1 MLKKAVILS
10 FCLCLSSLYQVA
22 FAINVSEQQNENQN
36 ITLQAN
42 SLNLNKAIEI
52 GIINNPNLKVMRSKL
67 GISDAQIL
75 QSKLI
80 PNPSIVSD
88 NGFAENTFRIGAE
101 QTIELGNK
109 RARRIKLAKMQKQVF
124 LQELITTTL
133 DVRSEIR
140 TSYIQAYNYQQKLW
154 TAQEILKTTDKL
166 ANIAKMREE
175 AGDIANLDVLQA
187 EIKMLNAK
195 NEVQVAKL
203 ELNKAFNTLSANL
216 GQDIDINTVLVAPD
230 LIKNLTFSL
239 NLDDN
244 DEKLLNSLINKA
256 YENSSEIKTI
266 QKNIEVENQK
276 LKVARAEIVPNLNIG
291 AGADIVTGDEKKTSA
306 YVMGSFDVPV
316 FNHQQGVIKEI
327 NAQKQVYEKEL
338 EAQKIVI
345 SQKVKNAY
353 SSIVSYS
360 NSIKIY
366 ENELIP
372 HSIKVL
378 EKSELSFKEGKS
390 NILVPLNSQDA
401 YINTKFGY
409 IQILSEFE
417 KAISDLE
424 RAIGVENENI

>member
-10 FCLCLSSLYQVA
+10 LCVCLSSLYQVA

-52 GIINNPNLKVMRSKL
+52 GILNNPNLKVMRSKL

-140 TSYIQAYNYQQKLW
+140 TSYIQAYNSQQKLW
-154 TAQEILKTTDKL
+154 TAQEILKTTDRL

-187 EIKMLNAK
+187 EIEMLNAK

-244 DEKLLNSLINKA
+244 DETLLNSLINKA
-256 YENSSEIKTI
+256 YENSSELKTI
-266 QKNIEVENQK
+266 QKNIDVENQK

-316 FNHQQGVIKEI
+316 FNHLQGVIKEI

>member
-10 FCLCLSSLYQVA
+10 LCLCLLSLYQVA

-42 SLNLNKAIEI
+42 SLNLNKAIEL

-140 TSYIQAYNYQQKLW
+140 TSYIQAYNSQQKLW
-154 TAQEILKTTDKL
+154 TAQEILKTTDRL
-166 ANIAKMREE
+166 ANIAKKREE

-187 EIKMLNAK
+187 EIEMLNAK

-244 DEKLLNSLINKA
+244 DETLLNSLINKA
-256 YENSSEIKTI
+256 YENSSELKTI
-266 QKNIEVENQK
+266 QKNIDVENQK

-338 EAQKIVI
+338 EAQKNVI

-372 HSIKVL
+372 HAIKVL